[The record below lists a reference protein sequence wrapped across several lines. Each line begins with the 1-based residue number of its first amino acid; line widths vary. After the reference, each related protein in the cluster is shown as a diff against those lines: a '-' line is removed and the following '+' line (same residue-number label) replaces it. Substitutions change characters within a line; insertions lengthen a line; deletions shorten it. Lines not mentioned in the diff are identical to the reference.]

1 MKSMMKSKTSPVAP
15 LIQVLFHANEDALV
29 ITSICNLAV
38 KVIRNPAF
46 LINLEYMED
55 FLLWMD
61 NSVNL
66 MQFFDG
72 AAYHELCNRERVID
86 HALNVLHNE
95 KIQNL
100 IVAII
105 NLISVISEKANHG
118 LISFEKASQALND
131 NYRENL
137 LFSCLAIPSDF
148 VKLAVVRCLYN
159 VKLEEFDKEE
169 INNLVE
175 LIKSYKN
182 VGAG

>member
-1 MKSMMKSKTSPVAP
+1 
-15 LIQVLFHANEDALV
+15 
-29 ITSICNLAV
+29 
-38 KVIRNPAF
+38 
-46 LINLEYMED
+46 
-55 FLLWMD
+55 MD

-72 AAYHELCNRERVID
+72 GAYHELCNRERVLD

-118 LISFEKASQALND
+118 IVPFEKASQALND

-159 VKLEEFDKEE
+159 VKL
-169 INNLVE
+169 
-175 LIKSYKN
+175 
-182 VGAG
+182 